1 MTNGAFDDPSK
12 LLLERIVFLVEL
24 AQDCLGS
31 GLTGEDAELVRD
43 VRKHLGIFASK
54 MRIDQGKI
62 TGPFPSNLA
71 TTIWDFLGEMDTK
84 NSSREEFRKIQTKRA
99 RDARGKRKKAT
110 LEAIKKIRGEGPS
123 EHPYKEG
130 ALICESLNL
139 FLEAGIAKATDDYIG
154 QLLAKEFPWT
164 DSPSTKFSVD

>member
-1 MTNGAFDDPSK
+1 
-12 LLLERIVFLVEL
+12 VFLAKL

-54 MRIDQGKI
+54 MRFDQGKI
-62 TGPFPSNLA
+62 TGPFPSSLA
-71 TTIWDFLGEMDTK
+71 PTMWDSLTIIAGILGEIDTK
-84 NSSREEFRKIQTKRA
+84 KPSREEFRKIQTQPA
-99 RDARGKRKKAT
+99 RDAKGKRKKAT

-130 ALICESLNL
+130 GFDPRIGKSFFGSWNQEGHRRLYRA
-139 FLEAGIAKATDDYIG
+139 IARQRI
-154 QLLAKEFPWT
+154 
-164 DSPSTKFSVD
+164 SVD

>member
-12 LLLERIVFLVEL
+12 LLLERIVFLV
-24 AQDCLGS
+24 D
-31 GLTGEDAELVRD
+31 TGEDAELVRD

-54 MRIDQGKI
+54 MRIDQDKI

-71 TTIWDFLGEMDTK
+71 PTIWDSLVIIAGILGELDAK
-84 NSSREEFRKIQTKRA
+84 KSFGEEFRKIQTKPA
-99 RDARGKRKKAT
+99 LDARGKRKRAT
-110 LEAIKKIRGEGPS
+110 LKAIKKIRGEGPS

-130 ALICESLNL
+130 ASICKSVNL
-139 FLEAGIAKATDDYIG
+139 FLLETGIEKASDDYIG

-164 DSPSTKFSVD
+164 DSPSTKFSAD